1 MRIFAEKNEMN
12 KIAILLVLFF
22 VSLHSFAQRDIII
35 PPAKILTLND
45 IIITGRG
52 NPIDYFQR
60 NQSMTLLKA
69 DKLALLPSRSLSEAL
84 SYTSGVDV
92 RQRGLNGMQ
101 ADISIRGGSF
111 EQTLILV
118 NGFKMVDPQT
128 GHHAMNI
135 PFTVNAIDQIEVT
148 KGPATNMFGQSA
160 LAGAVNFVSNLSGK
174 TFVKAQTYAGSFGTA
189 GINVTMSAPIKG
201 WNQKLS
207 MGFDRSNGHWSNS
220 DFDNKQISYEGGK
233 TLKKQ
238 YLLVMLA
245 YSDRKFGANGFYSNK
260 FPDQWESTQNAFAGL
275 RYNVFF
281 RKATWVNR
289 LSTRTNRDE
298 FRLKRNDPGFYT
310 NRHFSET
317 YSLES
322 ILNGKFLSNWQY
334 HLGIEHRIEALNSSN
349 LGLRNRQYS
358 SAFGDVI
365 FKTGKWTATTS
376 LLVFQYSDVPLSV
389 LPSIQCAF
397 QLNEQNR
404 LYANLAKSNRIPT
417 YTELFYVD
425 PSNIGNPDLKPE
437 YANSAELGWFKNGK
451 LYLEGNVFY
460 RQTYNMIDWVRDS
473 SSVIPNPNK
482 WKPVNIAEVR
492 FYGLEATVRKTF
504 VYPAEFKPNFLDLSY
519 TYIQATHVF
528 DENVESRYA
537 YSNLKHQL
545 IAKFSFQFSK
555 FGSMQVNYR
564 FIQRV
569 SNPAYQLVDLKL
581 ISGNLKGFNLFVEAN
596 NLTNTNYVEAGFVQ
610 MPGRWFKVGLNYAF
624 TKVNQ

>member
-1 MRIFAEKNEMN
+1 MN

-45 IIITGRG
+45 IIISGRG

-417 YTELFYVD
+417 YTELFYAD

-473 SSVIPNPNK
+473 SSVMPNPNK

>member
-334 HLGIEHRIEALNSSN
+334 HLGIEHRIEVLNSSN

-417 YTELFYVD
+417 YTELFYAD

-473 SSVIPNPNK
+473 SSVMPNPNK

-581 ISGNLKGFNLFVEAN
+581 ISGYLKGFNLFVEAN

-624 TKVNQ
+624 TKVK

>member
-417 YTELFYVD
+417 YTELFYAD

>member
-1 MRIFAEKNEMN
+1 MK
-12 KIAILLVLFF
+12 KIYILLFICIS
-22 VSLHSFAQRDIII
+22 VSNAFTQKDIII
-35 PPAKILTLND
+35 PPIKTVTLND

-101 ADISIRGGSF
+101 ADIGIRGGSF

-135 PFTVNAIDQIEVT
+135 PFTINAIDQIEIT
-148 KGPATNMFGQSA
+148 KGPATQMFGQSA
-160 LAGAVNFVSNLSGK
+160 LAGAVNFVSHLSGK
-174 TFVKAQTYAGSFGTA
+174 TFVKAQSYAGSFGTA

-201 WNQKLS
+201 WNQKISL
-207 MGFDRSNGHWSNS
+207 GFDRSNGHWSNS
-220 DFDNKQISYEGGK
+220 DFENKQISYEGGK
-233 TLKKQ
+233 SFKKQ

-275 RYNVFF
+275 RYNVVFK
-281 RKATWVNR
+281 KATWVNR
-289 LSTRTNRDE
+289 LSARTNRDE

-322 ILNGKFLSNWQY
+322 ILNGKFGSNWQY
-334 HLGIEHRIEALNSSN
+334 HLGFEHRFEALNSSN

-358 SAFGDVI
+358 SGFGDVI
-365 FKTGKWTATTS
+365 FKMGNITATSS
-376 LLVFQYSDVPLSV
+376 LLVFQYTDVPLKV
-389 LPSIQCAF
+389 LPSIQFAF
-397 QLNEQNR
+397 QLNDVNR
-404 LYANLAKSNRIPT
+404 LYANFAKSNRIPT
-417 YTELFYVD
+417 YTELYYVD
-425 PSNIGNPDLKPE
+425 PSNMGNADLKPE

-482 WKPVNIAEVR
+482 WQPVNIAEVR
-492 FYGLEATVRKTF
+492 FYGVEATVRKTF
-504 VYPAEFKPNFLDLSY
+504 VYTAKFKPNFVDLSY
-519 TYIQATHVF
+519 MYIQATHVF
-528 DENVESRYA
+528 DANLESRYA

-545 IAKFSFQFSK
+545 IAKLNFQFSK
-555 FGSMQVNYR
+555 YGTLHLNYR
-564 FIQRV
+564 FLQRV
-569 SNPAYQLVDLKL
+569 SNPAYQLLDLKL
-581 ISGNLKGFNLFVEAN
+581 TSESVKGFSFFAEVN
-596 NLTNTNYVEAGFVQ
+596 NLLNTEYIEAGYVQ

-624 TKVNQ
+624 TKANQ

>member
-1 MRIFAEKNEMN
+1 
-12 KIAILLVLFF
+12 
-22 VSLHSFAQRDIII
+22 
-35 PPAKILTLND
+35 
-45 IIITGRG
+45 
-52 NPIDYFQR
+52 
-60 NQSMTLLKA
+60 
-69 DKLALLPSRSLSEAL
+69 
-84 SYTSGVDV
+84 
-92 RQRGLNGMQ
+92 
-101 ADISIRGGSF
+101 
-111 EQTLILV
+111 
-118 NGFKMVDPQT
+118 
-128 GHHAMNI
+128 
-135 PFTVNAIDQIEVT
+135 
-148 KGPATNMFGQSA
+148 
-160 LAGAVNFVSNLSGK
+160 
-174 TFVKAQTYAGSFGTA
+174 
-189 GINVTMSAPIKG
+189 
-201 WNQKLS
+201 

-233 TLKKQ
+233 TFKKQ

-322 ILNGKFLSNWQY
+322 ILNGKFGSNWQY
-334 HLGIEHRIEALNSSN
+334 HLGLEHRIEALNSSN

-358 SAFGDVI
+358 SVFGDVV
-365 FKTGKWTATTS
+365 FKAGKWTATTS

-389 LPSIQCAF
+389 LPSIQCAY

-404 LYANLAKSNRIPT
+404 LYANLSKSNRIPT

-425 PSNIGNPDLKPE
+425 PSNVGNPELKPE
-437 YANSAELGWFKNGK
+437 FANSAELGWFKNGK
-451 LYLEGNVFY
+451 LYLEANAFY

-492 FYGLEATVRKTF
+492 FYGVEATVRKSF
-504 VYPAEFKPNFLDLSY
+504 VYTADFKPNFIDVSY

-537 YSNLKHQL
+537 YSNLRHQL

-555 FGSMQVNYR
+555 YGSLQVNYR
-564 FIQRV
+564 FLQRV

-581 ISGNLKGFNLFVEAN
+581 TSGNLKGFNLFVEAN

-610 MPGRWFKVGLNYAF
+610 MPGRWFKVGMNYAF

>member
-45 IIITGRG
+45 IIISGRG

-417 YTELFYVD
+417 YTELFYAD

-473 SSVIPNPNK
+473 SSVMPNPNK

>member
-1 MRIFAEKNEMN
+1 LLPDFPCVLLQKKNEMK
-12 KIAILLVLFF
+12 KISILLFTCA
-22 VSLHSFAQRDIII
+22 FAFHAFTQRDVI
-35 PPAKILTLND
+35 KTLTVND

-101 ADISIRGGSF
+101 ADIGIRGGSF

-135 PFTVNAIDQIEVT
+135 PFTVNAIDQIEVI
-148 KGPATNMFGQSA
+148 KGPATQLFGQSA
-160 LAGAVNFVSNLSGK
+160 LAGAVNFVSLLSSK
-174 TFVKAQTYAGSFGTA
+174 TFVKAQSYTGSFGTT
-189 GINVTMSAPIKG
+189 GINATLSAPIKG

-233 TLKKQ
+233 SFKNQ

-245 YSDRKFGANGFYSNK
+245 YSDRKFGANGYYSNK
-260 FPDQWESTQNAFAGL
+260 FPDQWESTQNAFAGV
-275 RYNVFF
+275 RYNVSF

-322 ILNGKFLSNWQY
+322 ILNGKFGSNWQY
-334 HLGIEHRIEALNSSN
+334 HLGFEHRFEALNSSN

-358 SAFGDVI
+358 SGFGDVT
-365 FKTGKWTATTS
+365 FKIGKLTATSS
-376 LLVFQYSDVPLSV
+376 LLAFQYSDVPLKV
-389 LPSIQCAF
+389 LPSIQGAY
-397 QLNEQNR
+397 QLNDVNR
-404 LYANLAKSNRIPT
+404 VYANLSKSNRIPT
-417 YTELFYVD
+417 YTELYYSD
-425 PSNIGNPDLKPE
+425 PSNMGNAALKPE
-437 YANSAELGWFKNGK
+437 YANAAELGWFKIGK
-451 LYLEGNVFY
+451 LYMEANVFY

-482 WKPVNIAEVR
+482 WQPVNIAEVR
-492 FYGLEATVRKTF
+492 FYGLEGTVRKTF
-504 VYPAEFKPNFLDLSY
+504 VYTAKFKPNFVDVSY

-528 DENVESRYA
+528 DANLESRYA

-545 IAKFSFQFSK
+545 IAKFNFQLSK
-555 FGSMQVNYR
+555 YGMLQVNYR
-564 FIQRV
+564 FLQRV
-569 SNPAYQLVDLKL
+569 SNPAYQLLDLKL
-581 ISGNLKGFNLFVEAN
+581 NSESVKGFSFFAEVN
-596 NLTNTNYVEAGFVQ
+596 NILNTQYVEAGYVQ
-610 MPGRWFKVGLNYAF
+610 MPGRWFKVGLNYRWS
-624 TKVNQ
+624 KG

>member
-1 MRIFAEKNEMN
+1 MKITIF
-12 KIAILLVLFF
+12 LLSIFF
-22 VSLHSFAQRDIII
+22 RSLVSFAQPDITPAQPDII
-35 PPAKILTLND
+35 PPAKILALND

-52 NPIDYFQR
+52 NPINYFQR

-69 DKLALLPSRSLSEAL
+69 DKLALLPARSLSEAL

-101 ADISIRGGSF
+101 ADIGIRGGSF

-135 PFTVNAIDQIEVT
+135 PFTVNAIDQIEIT
-148 KGPATNMFGQSA
+148 KGPATQMFGQSA

-174 TFVKAQTYAGSFGTA
+174 TFVKAQSYAGSFGTA

-233 TLKKQ
+233 SFKKQ

-322 ILNGKFLSNWQY
+322 ILTGKFGSNWQY
-334 HLGIEHRIEALNSSN
+334 HLGLEHRIEALNSSN

-358 SAFGDVI
+358 SVFGDVM
-365 FKTGKWTATTS
+365 FKAGKWTATTS

-389 LPSIQCAF
+389 LPSIQCAY

-425 PSNIGNPDLKPE
+425 PSNIGNPELKPE

-451 LYLEGNVFY
+451 LYLEANAFY

-482 WKPVNIAEVR
+482 WKPVNISEVR
-492 FYGLEATVRKTF
+492 FYGVEATVRKSF
-504 VYPAEFKPNFLDLSY
+504 VYTADFKPNFLDLSY

-537 YSNLKHQL
+537 YSNLRHQL

-555 FGSMQVNYR
+555 YGSLQVNYR
-564 FIQRV
+564 FLQRV

-581 ISGNLKGFNLFVEAN
+581 TSGNLKGFNLFVEAN

-610 MPGRWFKVGLNYAF
+610 MPGRWFKVGMNYAF
-624 TKVNQ
+624 TKVNK